1 MTRLLRLALLA
12 AVALLSPFAAQAAE
26 PRGGDIEVR
35 DAWARATPPGSQVA
49 AVYMT
54 IVGGPRAD
62 RLLAASTE
70 RAAMTEIHSVTEENG
85 VARMRP
91 VTGGVAVPAGKTI
104 TLAPQGLHLMLMMLD
119 RPLVAGEKFAVTLTF
134 EAAGSRDV
142 PVDVRAPGAAPPA
155 PH

>member
-91 VTGGVAVPAGKTI
+91 VAGGVAVPAGKTI